1 MKIFIIP
8 YTFYTYFSFKERVS
22 GVDESMLKQIEVLR
36 EKGHDVKAYTI
47 FGNLHEYLND
57 ICYYD
62 YKIPE
67 IGIKPYVKDAKNRK
81 KIITDILIKIK
92 KFKPDIILSNAYYQ
106 RGFYNELQKIN
117 IPIIYMCHA
126 APGFLSDLMCANKL
140 SDFSERHSIC
150 AMSEYHAQNIKQ
162 FYNRKRKNWNFEK
175 EINVDSVVFS
185 SYSNKEKVL
194 NSDGV
199 IRHVSAANKDK
210 QTFLVHDFL
219 NKTDFKTEVYT
230 TLNHMTKDNETLNT
244 YVEKAFKNFNT
255 SNRSICLDIEH
266 KTIMENIGK
275 SACCFVGL
283 AYYDSFTITSLEAL
297 SRGVP
302 IIVKGIKKLH
312 PAKEMVEP
320 KYQKYVH
327 IYENKKDFI
336 DKVKEFSNITMEER
350 KQIANSCYRITSKN
364 MYGNKLEKALN
375 NAILK
380 FNNKNSLHL
389 ENFMI

>member
-36 EKGHDVKAYTI
+36 ERGHDVKAYTI

-57 ICYYD
+57 VYYYD
-62 YKIPE
+62 DKVPE
-67 IGIKPYVKDAKNRK
+67 IGIKSYLKSTKNRK
-81 KIITDILIKIK
+81 KIVTDIIIKIK
-92 KFKPDIILSNAYYQ
+92 KFKPDIILSNAYFQ

-126 APGFLSDLMCANKL
+126 APGFLSDLMSANKL
-140 SDFSERHSIC
+140 SSFSERHSIC
-150 AMSEYHAQNIKQ
+150 AMSEYHAKTIKQ
-162 FYNRKRKNWNFEK
+162 FYGRKRKNWDFEGK
-175 EINVDSVVFS
+175 ISADSIVFS
-185 SYSNKEKVL
+185 SYSNKENVL
-194 NSDGV
+194 GSDGIV
-199 IRHVSAANKDK
+199 RHVSAANKDK
-210 QTFLVHDFL
+210 QTFLIHDFL
-219 NKTDFKTEVYT
+219 SKTDFKTEVYT
-230 TLNHMTKDNETLNT
+230 TLNHMTKDNEKLNS

-255 SNRSICLDIEH
+255 SDRLINLDIEH
-266 KTIMENIGK
+266 KIIMENIAK

-297 SRGVP
+297 SRGIP
-302 IIVKGIKKLH
+302 IIVKGIKNSH

-320 KYQKYVH
+320 EYQKYVH

-336 DKVKEFSNITMEER
+336 DKVKEFSNVTIEER
-350 KQIANSCYRITSKN
+350 HQIANSCYKITSKN

-375 NAILK
+375 SAVLK

>member
-57 ICYYD
+57 ICCYD

-67 IGIKPYVKDAKNRK
+67 IGIKPYVKDGKNRK

-126 APGFLSDLMCANKL
+126 APGFLSDLMSANKL

-255 SNRSICLDIEH
+255 SNRLICLDIEH
-266 KTIMENIGK
+266 KIIMENIGK